1 VVLLP
6 RTAYKISGSL
16 TRATGAV
23 LGGAWRQWLYA
34 AEVVAGCA
42 IGSVWGV
49 PGVAVGASVAIV
61 AHFATMLVFSARIS
75 RGLVGRVLRSYAR
88 SLPVAAATAAVAWPV
103 AAALRGAVPDLVV
116 VLGTAVSGV
125 VAAVAALVAS
135 RRLFRDELA
144 VLAAARSRSAPP
156 AG

>member
-1 VVLLP
+1 VV
-6 RTAYKISGSL
+6 
-16 TRATGAV
+16 
-23 LGGAWRQWLYA
+23 
-34 AEVVAGCA
+34 GCA

-49 PGVAVGASVAIV
+49 TGVAVGASVAIV
-61 AHFATMLVFSARIS
+61 AHFVTMLVFSARIS

-116 VLGTAVSGV
+116 VLGTAGSGV

-144 VLAAARSRSAPP
+144 VLAAARSRTAPR